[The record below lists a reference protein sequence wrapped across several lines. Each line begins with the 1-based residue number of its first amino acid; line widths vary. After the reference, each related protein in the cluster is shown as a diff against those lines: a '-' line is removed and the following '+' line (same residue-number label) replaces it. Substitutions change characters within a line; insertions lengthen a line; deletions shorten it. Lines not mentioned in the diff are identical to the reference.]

1 MRQSKVRKFDLAAL
15 YLAYRSPQKWS
26 DTLENDV
33 RGEDCA
39 NLVAV
44 SFEFS
49 LDLLDSGFEFE
60 VNKFSK
66 LTDEYYSG

>member
-1 MRQSKVRKFDLAAL
+1 
-15 YLAYRSPQKWS
+15 
-26 DTLENDV
+26 LENEV